1 MHLKKLFFLNF
12 RNFKKVDLQMEKGL
26 TLLWGD
32 NAQGKTNF
40 VEAVFFLAN
49 LKSFR
54 SSKNSDLIRWGENFC
69 RLSGEVMIQPCLKR
83 VEVGVD
89 STGKSV
95 RVNGKPVK
103 SGRDYFGSFKT
114 VLFSPEELSLVKG
127 GPAGR
132 RALLDR
138 AVFLTDPDFLD
149 RVKSYESYLK
159 NRNRLLKER
168 RPRDELEA
176 WTDGFLKSGVS
187 LKKDRINYLREFVP
201 EFKKNYEEITGKS
214 ETVDISYPGFQ
225 KSQDELAGDL
235 WADLKKTREKER
247 DLGYTLVG
255 PHWDDPV
262 FLVDGRPLRAFGSQG
277 QKRSFLMA
285 FKITQIRTI
294 EAKTGNIPV
303 LLLDDMAS
311 ELDFLRQ
318 VNFFRFLSD
327 REGQVL
333 ITTTDKQQLF
343 RCGVLPSRTFQVS
356 DGTLEEVKYER
367 L

>member
-1 MHLKKLFFLNF
+1 MHLQKLFFRNF
-12 RNFKKVDLQMEKGL
+12 RNFEKVDLEMEKGM

-40 VEAVFFLAN
+40 IEAVFFLAN

-54 SSKNSDLIRWGENFC
+54 NSKNSDLIRWGESFC
-69 RLSGEVMIQPCLKR
+69 SLSGEVIVQPCIKK
-83 VEVGVD
+83 VTVGVD
-89 STGKSV
+89 NKGKSV
-95 RVNGKPVK
+95 RINGKPVK
-103 SGRDYFGSFKT
+103 SGRDYFGWFKT
-114 VLFSPEELSLVKG
+114 VLFSPEELNLVKG

-138 AVFLTDPDFLD
+138 AVFLSDPDFLD
-149 RVKSYESYLK
+149 RVKKYNNYLK

-168 RPRDELEA
+168 RSRDELQV
-176 WTDGFLKSGVS
+176 WTDGFVKNGVS
-187 LKKDRINYLREFVP
+187 LKEDRIAYLREFIP
-201 EFKKNYEEITGKS
+201 ELKRNYEKITGKA
-214 ETVDISYPGFQ
+214 EKVDISYPGFQ
-225 KSQDELAGDL
+225 QTQDDLAGDL
-235 WADLKKTREKER
+235 WEGLKKTQEKER
-247 DLGYTLVG
+247 NLGYTLVG

-262 FLVDGRPLRAFGSQG
+262 FLVDGRPLRVFGSQG

-285 FKITQIRTI
+285 FKITQIRAI
-294 EAKTGNIPV
+294 EAKTGKVPV

-318 VNFFRFLSD
+318 LNFFRFLSE

-333 ITTTDKQQLF
+333 ITTTDKQQLS
-343 RCGVLPSRTFQVS
+343 RCGIFPSRSFQVS
-356 DGTLEEVKYER
+356 GGTLEEVKYER

>member
-1 MHLKKLFFLNF
+1 
-12 RNFKKVDLQMEKGL
+12 MEKGL

-40 VEAVFFLAN
+40 IEAVFFLAN

-54 SSKNSDLIRWGENFC
+54 SSKNSDLIRWGEDFC
-69 RLSGEVMIQPCLKR
+69 RLSGEVMIQPCLKK

-89 STGKSV
+89 KTGKSV
-95 RVNGKPVK
+95 RINGKPVK

-114 VLFSPEELSLVKG
+114 VLFSPEELNLVKG
-127 GPAGR
+127 GPGGR
-132 RALLDR
+132 RALIDR
-138 AVFLTDPDFLD
+138 AVFLSDPDFLD
-149 RVKSYESYLK
+149 RVKKYDSYLK

-168 RPRDELEA
+168 RPPDELDV
-176 WTDGFLKSGVS
+176 WTEGFLKTGVS
-187 LKKDRINYLREFVP
+187 FKEDRIAYLREFLP
-201 EFKKNYEEITGKS
+201 ELKRSYEEITGKP
-214 ETVDISYPGFQ
+214 EDVDISYPGFH
-225 KSQDELAGDL
+225 KSQDELTRNL
-235 WADLKKTREKER
+235 REDLKKTREKER
-247 DLGYTLVG
+247 NLGYTLVG

-262 FLVDGRPLRAFGSQG
+262 FLVDGRPLRVFGSQG

-285 FKITQIRTI
+285 FKITQIRAI
-294 EAKTGNIPV
+294 EAKTGKIPV

-318 VNFFRFLSD
+318 LNFFRFLSD

-333 ITTTDKQQLF
+333 ITTTDKQQLS
-343 RCGVLPSRTFQVS
+343 RCGVSPSRAYKVS
-356 DGTLEEVKYER
+356 GGTLEEVKYER